1 MDGPV
6 TLSPAEDARGPV
18 DLTGQGVQWRS
29 GVWDSTGTPP
39 ATGTTVTTSGAGLS
53 VALTLDVT
61 LDAAAAVADHPAVLP
76 VVLGDRTP
84 QVTAGDSSGA
94 RLGVGVSGDTDR
106 WQPVAQGPLPRL
118 GRAGAMADLR
128 YALAERGPTMTPVE
142 EQVWLG
148 AAAPAVAATVWLP
161 ALDQLSGSG
170 DGPPMSCAGLGCPG
184 RAPRRHDRRARGAG
198 PRRGPAR
205 RPPGGARPAAGGAG
219 LTVTVAAP
227 PRGLSVRREELVHIY
242 RAGGTE
248 VVAVHG
254 VDLDVAAGERLA
266 LLGPSGSGKSTL
278 LALMGGLLPPS
289 AGRVFVG
296 AEEISRLG
304 QAGLLRLRA
313 DRVGIVLQGAARNL
327 LAYASPLDNV
337 RFAQR
342 SSGRA
347 ARRQGMRPAELLD
360 TLGLSSVAAHALTG
374 LSGGEQQR
382 VALAVAVANGPG
394 LLLADEPTSQ
404 LDHEARDAVL
414 DLLEQVNAHFG
425 TTVVVVT
432 HDPDVG
438 ARLDRTVSMR
448 FGQEGRLGEQFAVV
462 GKDGTVHLPDHVLAD
477 WPPGTLVRIDQDGA
491 DLRLRRRTP

>member
-1 MDGPV
+1 M
-6 TLSPAEDARGPV
+6 
-18 DLTGQGVQWRS
+18 
-29 GVWDSTGTPP
+29 
-39 ATGTTVTTSGAGLS
+39 
-53 VALTLDVT
+53 
-61 LDAAAAVADHPAVLP
+61 
-76 VVLGDRTP
+76 
-84 QVTAGDSSGA
+84 TA
-94 RLGVGVSGDTDR
+94 
-106 WQPVAQGPLPRL
+106 P
-118 GRAGAMADLR
+118 
-128 YALAERGPTMTPVE
+128 
-142 EQVWLG
+142 
-148 AAAPAVAATVWLP
+148 
-161 ALDQLSGSG
+161 
-170 DGPPMSCAGLGCPG
+170 
-184 RAPRRHDRRARGAG
+184 
-198 PRRGPAR
+198 
-205 RPPGGARPAAGGAG
+205 
-219 LTVTVAAP
+219 VAAP
-227 PRGLSVRREELVHIY
+227 PRGLSVRCEELVHIY

-248 VVAVHG
+248 VVAVRG

-296 AEEISRLG
+296 EEEISRLG
-304 QAGLLRLRA
+304 QADLLRLRA
-313 DRVGIVLQGAARNL
+313 DRVGIVVQGAARNL

-342 SSGRA
+342 PSGRA
-347 ARRQGMRPAELLD
+347 GRRQSMPPAELLD

-438 ARLDRTVSMR
+438 ARLGRTVSMR
-448 FGQEGRLGEQFAVV
+448 FGRVGQEGRLGEQFAVV
-462 GKDGTVHLPDHVLAD
+462 GKDGTIHLPDHVLAD
-477 WPPGTLVRIDQDGA
+477 WPPGTLVRVDQDGA

>member
-1 MDGPV
+1 
-6 TLSPAEDARGPV
+6 
-18 DLTGQGVQWRS
+18 
-29 GVWDSTGTPP
+29 
-39 ATGTTVTTSGAGLS
+39 
-53 VALTLDVT
+53 
-61 LDAAAAVADHPAVLP
+61 
-76 VVLGDRTP
+76 
-84 QVTAGDSSGA
+84 
-94 RLGVGVSGDTDR
+94 
-106 WQPVAQGPLPRL
+106 
-118 GRAGAMADLR
+118 
-128 YALAERGPTMTPVE
+128 
-142 EQVWLG
+142 
-148 AAAPAVAATVWLP
+148 
-161 ALDQLSGSG
+161 
-170 DGPPMSCAGLGCPG
+170 MSA
-184 RAPRRHDRRARGAG
+184 
-198 PRRGPAR
+198 
-205 RPPGGARPAAGGAG
+205 
-219 LTVTVAAP
+219 TVAAP
-227 PRGLSVRREELVHIY
+227 PRGLSVRCEELVHIY

-248 VVAVHG
+248 VVAVRG

-296 AEEISRLG
+296 DEEISRLG
-304 QAGLLRLRA
+304 QADLLRLRA

-347 ARRQGMRPAELLD
+347 GRRQSLRPAELLD
-360 TLGLSSVAAHALTG
+360 TLGLSSVATHALTG

-404 LDHEARDAVL
+404 LDHHARDAVL
-414 DLLEQVNAHFG
+414 DLLEQVNARFG

-438 ARLDRTVSMR
+438 ARLGRTVSMR
-448 FGQEGRLGEQFAVV
+448 FGRVGQEGRLGEQFAVV

-477 WPPGTLVRIDQDGA
+477 WPPGTLVRIDQDGD

>member
-1 MDGPV
+1 
-6 TLSPAEDARGPV
+6 
-18 DLTGQGVQWRS
+18 
-29 GVWDSTGTPP
+29 
-39 ATGTTVTTSGAGLS
+39 
-53 VALTLDVT
+53 
-61 LDAAAAVADHPAVLP
+61 
-76 VVLGDRTP
+76 
-84 QVTAGDSSGA
+84 VTA
-94 RLGVGVSGDTDR
+94 
-106 WQPVAQGPLPRL
+106 
-118 GRAGAMADLR
+118 
-128 YALAERGPTMTPVE
+128 
-142 EQVWLG
+142 
-148 AAAPAVAATVWLP
+148 
-161 ALDQLSGSG
+161 
-170 DGPPMSCAGLGCPG
+170 
-184 RAPRRHDRRARGAG
+184 
-198 PRRGPAR
+198 
-205 RPPGGARPAAGGAG
+205 
-219 LTVTVAAP
+219 TVAAP
-227 PRGLSVRREELVHIY
+227 PRGLSVRCEELVHIY

-248 VVAVHG
+248 VVAVRG
-254 VDLDVAAGERLA
+254 VDLDVAAGEQLA

-296 AEEISRLG
+296 DEEISRLG
-304 QAGLLRLRA
+304 QADLLRLRA

-347 ARRQGMRPAELLD
+347 SRRQSMPPAELLD
-360 TLGLSSVAAHALTG
+360 TLGLSSVATHALTG

-404 LDHEARDAVL
+404 LDHHARDAVL
-414 DLLEQVNAHFG
+414 DLLEQVNAQFG

-438 ARLDRTVSMR
+438 ARLGRTVSMR
-448 FGQEGRLGEQFAVV
+448 FGRVGQEGRLGEQFAVV

-491 DLRLRRRTP
+491 DLWLRRRSP